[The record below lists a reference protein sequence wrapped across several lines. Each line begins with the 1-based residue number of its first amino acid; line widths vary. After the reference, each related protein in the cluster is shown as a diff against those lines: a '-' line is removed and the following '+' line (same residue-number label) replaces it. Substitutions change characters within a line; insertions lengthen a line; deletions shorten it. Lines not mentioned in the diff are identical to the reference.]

1 MVIPGTYL
9 VTPRQIH
16 DERGNFY
23 EAMRDDTLEK
33 ATGVAFQPRQ
43 INYSV
48 SRRHT
53 LRGIHSVSI
62 PPGQA
67 KYVTCV
73 RGVLRDIVVD
83 LRIGSPA
90 FMKHQVNELDAD
102 SGRSVYV
109 PEGVGHGFL
118 ALTDDACICYV
129 VSSTYV
135 PGTQIDINPL
145 DPELDLPWD
154 CPEVPLISDKDAK
167 APTVAEARAAGVLPR
182 FGGTGTPRF
191 TKAGT
196 L

>member
-1 MVIPGTYL
+1 M
-9 VTPRQIH
+9 
-16 DERGNFY
+16 RG
-23 EAMRDDTLEK
+23 DLLEK
-33 ATGVAFQPRQ
+33 ATGVPFRPRQ

-53 LRGIHSVSI
+53 LRGIHSVRI

-73 RGVLRDIVVD
+73 RGALRDIVVD
-83 LRIGSPA
+83 LRIGSPT
-90 FMKHQVNELDAD
+90 FGEHRVNVLDAD

-129 VSSTYV
+129 VSSTHV

-145 DPELDLPWD
+145 DPDLGLPWD
-154 CPEVPLISDKDAK
+154 CPEPPLISDKDAK
-167 APTVAEARAAGVLPR
+167 APTVAEAVRAGLLPR
-182 FGGTGTPRF
+182 FD
-191 TKAGT
+191 KAGT
-196 L
+196 P